1 MERTAGTVSRF
12 ARHGQ
17 AQGVSYRLGAV
28 ERDALDAAL
37 ELTVVLHRQHDVRE
51 AEAARLVDAQ
61 VGLAHGADLARQ
73 SDFAED
79 DRLRAQQA
87 VRKARGHGDTYAE
100 VGRRLVDADA
110 AGHLT

>member
-79 DRLRAQQA
+79 DRLC
-87 VRKARGHGDTYAE
+87 GYA
-100 VGRRLVDADA
+100 GTLLCGA
-110 AGHLT
+110 AITDGGCILLCK